1 MNILVTGG
9 AGFIG
14 ANFIHYLLGHNIKDR
29 VVNLDALTYAGNL
42 NNLTT
47 IQNDS
52 RYIFVHGNIA
62 DPKIVKR
69 VIAQYHIQAV
79 VNFAAESHV
88 DRSILHP
95 QSFVTGNYVG
105 VSCLLDCLRDTKVTK
120 FVQVST
126 DEVYGSS
133 KADQKF
139 RETDALNPTSP
150 HAATKAGADLMVLAY
165 YKTFG
170 INVNITRSVNNYG
183 QYQFPE
189 KLIPLMISRGILGQP
204 LPLYGDGNNYR
215 DWLNVWDNCRAIDAV
230 LRHGIPGEIYNVAG
244 QNYHRNRDIVDLIVK
259 QLDLPRS
266 QVQFVQDRPG
276 DDQQYVIDDTKIRQQ
291 LNWHPEV
298 DFTTGIHQVIEWY
311 VQNERWWRPLVARV
325 KNR

>member
-95 QSFVTGNYVG
+95 QSFVTSNYVG

-150 HAATKAGADLMVLAY
+150 YAATKAGADLMVLAY

-204 LPLYGDGNNYR
+204 LPLYGGGNNYR

>member
-95 QSFVTGNYVG
+95 QSFVTSNYVG

-150 HAATKAGADLMVLAY
+150 YAATKAGADLMVLAY

>member
-150 HAATKAGADLMVLAY
+150 YAATKAGADLMVLAY